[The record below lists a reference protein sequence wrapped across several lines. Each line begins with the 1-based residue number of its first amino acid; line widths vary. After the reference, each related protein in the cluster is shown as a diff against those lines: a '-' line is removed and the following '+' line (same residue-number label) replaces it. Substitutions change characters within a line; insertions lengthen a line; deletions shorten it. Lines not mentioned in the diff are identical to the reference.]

1 MYYEMKDKHNMK
13 INTLSETKH
22 ISITVLNLKVY
33 TTKKGG
39 VFQCNCFKT
48 IKK

>member
-22 ISITVLNLKVY
+22 ISITVLNLKMY
-33 TTKKGG
+33 KTKKKGG
-39 VFQCNCFKT
+39 IFNAIVLKL
-48 IKK
+48 